1 MLAEEAAVAAEAA
14 EVAAAEEAV
23 EVAAAAA
30 VEAAADEL
38 TPSPP
43 GPSHR
48 LAARAWPSQS
58 IAEPASASWSS
69 LLPRGVLIGTV
80 ELYGC
85 DGGDW
90 HLRNPKRAK
99 KLLKPKKQPQPVWF
113 YPF

>member
-1 MLAEEAAVAAEAA
+1 VVAAGEEAEVEAAA
-14 EVAAAEEAV
+14 EVGAEE
-23 EVAAAAA
+23 EA

-38 TPSPP
+38 TTSPP
-43 GPSHR
+43 GPWHR
-48 LAARAWPSQS
+48 LGARAWPSQS

-113 YPF
+113 YLF